1 VGMDLDKPLIDHVGL
16 AKSFGVPGERIEK
29 VAEVGPAMGRALAS
43 GGPYLIDARI
53 DPHFK

>member
-1 VGMDLDKPLIDHVGL
+1 VGL
-16 AKSFGVPGERIEK
+16 AKSFGVPGERVEK
-29 VAEVGPAMGRALAS
+29 TAEVGPAVARALAS

>member
-1 VGMDLDKPLIDHVGL
+1 M
-16 AKSFGVPGERIEK
+16 PGERVEK
-29 VAEVGPAMGRALAS
+29 VAEVAPAMARALAS

>member
-1 VGMDLDKPLIDHVGL
+1 MDLDKPLIDHLGP
-16 AKSFGVPGERIEK
+16 ARSFGVPGKRVEK

-53 DPHFK
+53 DPHFE

>member
-1 VGMDLDKPLIDHVGL
+1 MGMDLDRPLIDHLGL

-29 VAEVGPAMGRALAS
+29 ATEVGPAVGRALAS

-53 DPHFK
+53 DSHFK